1 MNKEAAA
8 FLTKTRYDFADLCT
22 IMKLL
27 RAPGGCPWDREQ
39 THRSIRKNL
48 IEETYE
54 VVEAIDND
62 DNVLLREEL
71 GDLMLQVV
79 FHARMAEEEGAF
91 DIGDVCDEICRKL
104 IVRHPHIFS
113 DVTASTSGEVLD
125 NWDKIKRATKK
136 QKSTTESMQS
146 VSRALPSLM
155 RAYKLGEKAAK
166 TGFDFPDA
174 ASAADGLRE
183 ELDNSCA
190 RFLTAVTADGTV
202 AGYIGCHTV
211 LDEGYI
217 ANVAV
222 SPVFRR
228 QGIGRQLVR
237 TLLERSKDLAF
248 VTLEVRASNAAA
260 IALYTECGFQSV
272 GVRKKFYSHPT
283 EDALLMTVFLQAE

>member
-1 MNKEAAA
+1 M
-8 FLTKTRYDFADLCT
+8 TDIQITRFEQSHVQAVAQIEQACFAD
-22 IMKLL
+22 
-27 RAPGGCPWDREQ
+27 PW
-39 THRSIRKNL
+39 
-48 IEETYE
+48 
-54 VVEAIDND
+54 
-62 DNVLLREEL
+62 
-71 GDLMLQVV
+71 
-79 FHARMAEEEGAF
+79 
-91 DIGDVCDEICRKL
+91 
-104 IVRHPHIFS
+104 
-113 DVTASTSGEVLD
+113 
-125 NWDKIKRATKK
+125 
-136 QKSTTESMQS
+136 TE
-146 VSRALPSLM
+146 
-155 RAYKLGEKAAK
+155 
-166 TGFDFPDA
+166 
-174 ASAADGLRE
+174 DGLRE

-222 SPVFRR
+222 LPVFRR